1 MNLSGQSLRDFCKF
15 YKIEQSNIIVIH
27 DDLDLELGKI
37 KHKKDGGDGG
47 HKGLM
52 SIDSNIGK
60 DYYRLRIGIGKPLK
74 KELVDKYVL
83 EKFNEKEEMFFQNLI
98 KIISKNIKYL
108 LKNERDLFLT
118 KTAEKINL
126 I

>member
-1 MNLSGQSLRDFCKF
+1 
-15 YKIEQSNIIVIH
+15 
-27 DDLDLELGKI
+27 
-37 KHKKDGGDGG
+37 
-47 HKGLM
+47 M

-126 I
+126 FIKIINILI